1 MGFSLIF
8 ACECKTTLRITA
20 IKICIPFYVIKWYS
34 LMAWIR
40 KGPDSQ
46 VMTVMLEELEGG

>member
-1 MGFSLIF
+1 MYLFN
-8 ACECKTTLRITA
+8 
-20 IKICIPFYVIKWYS
+20 VIKWYS

-46 VMTVMLEELEGG
+46 VMTVMLEELEGR

>member
-1 MGFSLIF
+1 MGFPLIF